1 MKEIKLDTKIAD
13 LLNNYN
19 GMKDILISINPK
31 FKKLNNPIL
40 RRTVAKV
47 ANIKQ
52 AAVVGGM
59 KPIELLNKIRIEVG
73 QEPIVLEDNQ
83 NVQVDSD
90 IPKEIKNK
98 SPKII
103 IDANKLLEQE
113 KNPLAEANKSI
124 KKLQKNDILLIVS
137 DFKPEPLIDEFIKK
151 GLQVYSVQINDKV
164 FNTYIVKS

>member
-1 MKEIKLDTKIAD
+1 M
-13 LLNNYN
+13 
-19 GMKDILISINPK
+19 
-31 FKKLNNPIL
+31 
-40 RRTVAKV
+40 
-47 ANIKQ
+47 
-52 AAVVGGM
+52 
-59 KPIELLNKIRIEVG
+59 
-73 QEPIVLEDNQ
+73 EDNQ

-137 DFKPEPLIDEFIKK
+137 DFKPEPL
-151 GLQVYSVQINDKV
+151 
-164 FNTYIVKS
+164 

>member
-1 MKEIKLDTKIAD
+1 MKEITLDTKIAD

-59 KPIELLNKIRIEVG
+59 KPIELLNKIRNRSWAG
-73 QEPIVLEDNQ
+73 T
-83 NVQVDSD
+83 
-90 IPKEIKNK
+90 
-98 SPKII
+98 
-103 IDANKLLEQE
+103 KL
-113 KNPLAEANKSI
+113 
-124 KKLQKNDILLIVS
+124 
-137 DFKPEPLIDEFIKK
+137 
-151 GLQVYSVQINDKV
+151 Y
-164 FNTYIVKS
+164 